1 MENGIYCGGKHI
13 FRKKI
18 LWDKN
23 GFLSNF
29 FFIFFV
35 DASALKFYK
44 KINKQTK
51 TLTLSSAQNRA
62 SQDQTS

>member
-13 FRKKI
+13 FRKKN

-23 GFLSNF
+23 GFLVNF

-35 DASALKFYK
+35 DASALKYYK